1 MKRGILFLL
10 LMAGAAFTNK
20 TVAQGINNVRI
31 NEVLVQ
37 NQDNY
42 MDDYGQRSAWIELFN
57 SGYELVNIGG
67 CWLGVTRADGSE
79 VMYNIPG
86 NDPSTQMHQ
95 QTFALFFCEGTDTKG
110 TYYTNFTLDGVTRI
124 SFYNQGKNLIDTFEL
139 DHLVQQPDVSVGWMS
154 PDGVAESVVMTLPKT
169 TPAAT
174 NETIATVPKD
184 ELFRQRD
191 SSGGVMAII
200 AMSVVFVALVLIFF
214 VLKGF
219 GMVMIRLHE
228 RKAVKAAVA
237 EAPPAPKRK
246 PAGAQVEQEMA
257 AVALALKMYQ
267 EEQHILESTVIPINR
282 ASRVYSPWSSKI
294 HGIPP
299 IPKR

>member
-1 MKRGILFLL
+1 LAI
-10 LMAGAAFTNK
+10 AGAAFFNK
-20 TVAQGINNVRI
+20 NVAQGVNNIRI
-31 NEVLVQ
+31 NEVLVR
-37 NQDNY
+37 NVDNY
-42 MDDYGQRSAWIELFN
+42 MDDYGQRSSWIELFN

-67 CWLGVTRADGSE
+67 CWLGVTGADGRE
-79 VMYNIPG
+79 TLYPIPS

-110 TYYTNFTLDGVTRI
+110 TYYTNFTLEGVTKI
-124 SFYNQGKNLIDTFEL
+124 SFYNQGKNLVNEFEL
-139 DHLVQQPDVSVGWMS
+139 DHLAQQPDVSVGWMK
-154 PDGVAESVVMTLPKT
+154 PDGIGEAVVMTLPKT

-191 SSGGVMAII
+191 SSGGVMSII
-200 AMSVVFVALVLIFF
+200 AMTVVFSALVLIFF
-214 VLKGF
+214 VLKAF
-219 GMVMIRLHE
+219 GIVMIRMHE

-237 EAPPAPKRK
+237 EAPPAPKKK

-257 AVALALKMYQ
+257 AIALALKMFQ
-267 EEQHILESTVIPINR
+267 EEQHILESTVITINR

-299 IPKR
+299 IPIKN

>member
-1 MKRGILFLL
+1 VNTAK
-10 LMAGAAFTNK
+10 
-20 TVAQGINNVRI
+20 AQGVNNVRI
-31 NEVLVQ
+31 NEVLVV
-37 NQDNY
+37 NEDNY
-42 MDDYGQRSAWIELFN
+42 MDDYGQRSSWIELFN

-79 VMYNIPG
+79 VLYNIPS
-86 NDPSTQMHQ
+86 NDPSTQLHQ

-110 TYYTNFTLDGVTRI
+110 TYYTNFTLDGVTKI
-124 SFYNQGKNLIDTFEL
+124 SFYNQGKNLIDVFEL
-139 DHLVQQPDVSVGWMS
+139 DHLVQRPDVSVGWMS
-154 PDGVAESVVMTLPKT
+154 PDGIAEPGVMTLPKT

-174 NETIATVPKD
+174 NETIATVAKD

-191 SSGGVMAII
+191 SSGGVMSII
-200 AMSVVFVALVLIFF
+200 AMSVVFLVLVLIFF
-214 VLKGF
+214 VLKIF
-219 GMVMIRLHE
+219 GLAMIRMHE

-237 EAPPAPKRK
+237 DAPPAPKRK

-267 EEQHILESTVIPINR
+267 EEQHILESTVITINR

-299 IPKR
+299 APPKR